1 MGYMTQGCVHFFG
14 SQNVCIYCH
23 SGLGKGIH
31 TDVMTSTMPEKPVAK
46 NDN

>member
-1 MGYMTQGCVHFFG
+1 MHIM
-14 SQNVCIYCH
+14 S

-31 TDVMTSTMPEKPVAK
+31 TDVMTSIMPEKPVAK